1 MVYFYFIKIK
11 SKNKENIKD
20 KFVLFF
26 LSILSILF
34 WLFTVPQF
42 RFGFASIMIFL
53 YFLFDLILNLKIK
66 FSKTKFI
73 HLLILAI
80 IILNFKNFKRINSE
94 FHREDFYKF
103 TNFPFYNEKEI
114 KNDYSNLKRNK
125 FFYIEIL
132 K

>member
-11 SKNKENIKD
+11 SINEKNTKD

-26 LSILSILF
+26 LSILSIVF
-34 WLFTVPQF
+34 WLNTVPQF
-42 RFGFASIMIFL
+42 RFGFASIIIFL

-66 FSKTKFI
+66 FSKKKFI
-73 HLLILAI
+73 HLMILALV
-80 IILNFKNFKRINSE
+80 ILNFKNFKRIESE
-94 FHREDFYKF
+94 FQRDDFYKF

-114 KNDYSNLKRNK
+114 KNNYSNLKRSK
-125 FFYIEIL
+125 FYYIEIL

>member
-11 SKNKENIKD
+11 SIYEKNTKD

-26 LSILSILF
+26 LSILSIVF
-34 WLFTVPQF
+34 WLNTVPQF
-42 RFGFASIMIFL
+42 RFGFASIIIFL

-66 FSKTKFI
+66 FSKKKFI
-73 HLLILAI
+73 HLMILALV
-80 IILNFKNFKRINSE
+80 ILNFKNFKRIESE
-94 FHREDFYKF
+94 FQRDDFYKF

-114 KNDYSNLKRNK
+114 KNNYSNLKRSK
-125 FFYIEIL
+125 FYYIEIL